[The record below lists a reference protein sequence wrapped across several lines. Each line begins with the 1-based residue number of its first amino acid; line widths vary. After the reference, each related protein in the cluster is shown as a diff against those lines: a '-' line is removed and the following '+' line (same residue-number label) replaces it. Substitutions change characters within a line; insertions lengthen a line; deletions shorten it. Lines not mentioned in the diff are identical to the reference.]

1 MGRRRR
7 CIYLVELFSGSRSVS
22 KAVRRC
28 FRDHFDVRVLSV
40 DTDPASRPSI
50 VADINTWRYKEDLR
64 YFLADKRQSDMLF
77 VWMSPPC
84 TSFSRAN
91 TTGVRDLQG
100 GRRNVLSGLKIT
112 RHLSPDAWFLENPVG
127 LLMEQ
132 DFMQKL
138 KKHLNIVSY
147 CRYGK
152 PYRKNTCIWT
162 PVARLGLKVCAG
174 ETRCKA
180 KTVLGFH
187 PVTAQSGGTARA
199 LGSGGGRNVYPI
211 PSALVRHLFRKAVEQ
226 VDGESPGRSG

>member
-1 MGRRRR
+1 M
-7 CIYLVELFSGSRSVS
+7 
-22 KAVRRC
+22 
-28 FRDHFDVRVLSV
+28 LSV
-40 DTDPASRPSI
+40 DTDVASRPSI

-64 YFLADKRQSDMLF
+64 DFLADKRPSDMLF

-84 TSFSRAN
+84 KSFNRAN
-91 TTGVRDLQG
+91 TTGVRDIQG
-100 GRRNVLSGLKIT
+100 GRRNVLSGLKIA
-112 RHLSPDAWFLENPVG
+112 RYLLPDVWFLENPVG
-127 LLMEQ
+127 LRMEQ

-138 KKHLNIVSY
+138 KNYLNIVSY

-162 PVARLGLKVCAG
+162 PVVGLDLKVCAG
-174 ETRCKA
+174 ETRCTA
-180 KTVLGFH
+180 KRELGFH

-226 VDGESPGRSG
+226 VDNDSAGHSG